1 MTTTMP
7 PPSALKAIAQWP
19 DLGDQ
24 AFCNKRRIYTLFFI
38 GPLRK
43 YPGIRGTDADGRQW
57 WVRIGRCRD
66 VEQTR
71 YDAFAFDASALNRLA
86 TAAQT
91 PPEESN
97 DPATRQNFSALTIS
111 VAFLLFD
118 LLAEE
123 VRQSPDSAV
132 CTLDVDA
139 ICAII
144 SCDERARGNAGMQL
158 LTSALDVLARLQ
170 VRKVSISQQAT
181 ELSTAVAKPLLRYKA
196 MPSQKLKV
204 TLNPWFHAFLS
215 PHIQ

>member
-71 YDAFAFDASALNRLA
+71 YDAFAFDASALNDIA
-86 TAAQT
+86 IAAQAMSGEVGDA
-91 PPEESN
+91 P
-97 DPATRQNFSALTIS
+97 TRQNFSALTIS

-170 VRKVSISQQAT
+170 IRQVSISQQAT
-181 ELSTAVAKPLLRYKA
+181 QLSTAVAKPLLRYKV